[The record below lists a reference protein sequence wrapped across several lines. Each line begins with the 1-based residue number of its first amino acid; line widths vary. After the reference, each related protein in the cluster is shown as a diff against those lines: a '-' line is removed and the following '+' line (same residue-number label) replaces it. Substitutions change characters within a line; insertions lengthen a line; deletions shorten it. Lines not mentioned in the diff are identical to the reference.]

1 MSLTGKKKRKVKQQ
15 HMFDICVKS
24 LNPLPWSTNLSEIQ
38 RMKTASG
45 YIWGKIIQFPW
56 KPGKCDNCSKAKTL
70 TLWRFFSLPVI
81 CLPWASETL
90 QILKSPTFEAE
101 SHTGDKV
108 TGRGAADITS
118 WKTAKQA
125 VLFKRPP
132 DTRRGCSLRGSGY
145 LLHMVSALNYN
156 SFNYTIVL
164 KTLKQ
169 YKAH

>member
-1 MSLTGKKKRKVKQQ
+1 MSYFRFQRLFNGQEKHVKQL

-56 KPGKCDNCSKAKTL
+56 KPGKCDNCSKAKTP
-70 TLWRFFSLPVI
+70 TLWGFFSLPVI
-81 CLPWASETL
+81 CLPWTSEMP

-118 WKTAKQA
+118 WKTAKQT
-125 VLFKRPP
+125 VLFKRAP
-132 DTRRGCSLRGSGY
+132 DTTGGCSLRGAGD
-145 LLHMVSALNYN
+145 LLHVVSALNYN
-156 SFNYTIVL
+156 SFNYTITL
-164 KTLKQ
+164 KTL
-169 YKAH
+169 